1 MTNKSI
7 INLERL
13 AEYHSY
19 SKELF
24 AQYDLRYLN
33 PNTSNTLAYVDFYKK
48 NHETGDKFD
57 SITVYTKYMI
67 DSMLGGYA
75 EMEVSNDTVTL
86 KSNSD
91 QVTVPTTSFIQS
103 YVSTALENAIGA
115 NVVGGIRYKGS
126 VNLYSDLLQKSD
138 AVAGDMWNVKQ
149 DEEINNVLYPGD
161 MNYIAYV
168 ESGQGFAD
176 DVDANTVGKVALS
189 YDAAIRGDVFRAAIC
204 TTSVSVPAGGS
215 ISVDVTSAYD
225 DETPGVD
232 LVTLVDTVV
241 ILGPYLVQGH
251 DGEGVYVIVDTQ
263 GGSVSYWHN
272 SSNTTKNVLIGAKV
286 PTGHY
291 GMNAQF
297 RYVVSSQPQIK
308 WDPQAPTFSVNVA
321 STTDITNLFS

>member
-1 MTNKSI
+1 
-7 INLERL
+7 
-13 AEYHSY
+13 
-19 SKELF
+19 
-24 AQYDLRYLN
+24 
-33 PNTSNTLAYVDFYKK
+33 
-48 NHETGDKFD
+48 
-57 SITVYTKYMI
+57 
-67 DSMLGGYA
+67 
-75 EMEVSNDTVTL
+75 
-86 KSNSD
+86 
-91 QVTVPTTSFIQS
+91 
-103 YVSTALENAIGA
+103 
-115 NVVGGIRYKGS
+115 
-126 VNLYSDLLQKSD
+126 
-138 AVAGDMWNVKQ
+138 MWNVKQ

>member
-126 VNLYSDLLQKSD
+126 VNLYSDLL
-138 AVAGDMWNVKQ
+138 
-149 DEEINNVLYPGD
+149 
-161 MNYIAYV
+161 
-168 ESGQGFAD
+168 
-176 DVDANTVGKVALS
+176 
-189 YDAAIRGDVFRAAIC
+189 
-204 TTSVSVPAGGS
+204 
-215 ISVDVTSAYD
+215 
-225 DETPGVD
+225 
-232 LVTLVDTVV
+232 
-241 ILGPYLVQGH
+241 
-251 DGEGVYVIVDTQ
+251 
-263 GGSVSYWHN
+263 
-272 SSNTTKNVLIGAKV
+272 
-286 PTGHY
+286 
-291 GMNAQF
+291 
-297 RYVVSSQPQIK
+297 
-308 WDPQAPTFSVNVA
+308 
-321 STTDITNLFS
+321 